1 MEQLSVELQAHLQG
15 RQKEEQ
21 REWLHY
27 FSQER
32 VSKVLMQVTTA
43 SHNVNT
49 YLLTESVVV
58 IKVFMYHYLVY
69 ITCTVAGEFQ
79 FV

>member
-1 MEQLSVELQAHLQG
+1 MEELWVELQAHLQG

-32 VSKVLMQVTTA
+32 VSKVLMQVSTA

-49 YLLTESVVV
+49 YLLAESVDV
-58 IKVFMYHYLVY
+58 IKVFMCPHLVY
-69 ITCTVAGEFQ
+69 KTREMHEVMVQ
-79 FV
+79 P